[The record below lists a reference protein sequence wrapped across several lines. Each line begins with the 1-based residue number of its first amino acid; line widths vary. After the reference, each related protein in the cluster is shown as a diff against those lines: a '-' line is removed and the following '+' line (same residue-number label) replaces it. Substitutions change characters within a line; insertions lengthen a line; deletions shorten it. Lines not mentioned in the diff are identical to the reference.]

1 MSSAS
6 DNNKRIAKNTLFLY
20 FRMILTMSVSLYT
33 IKIVLNTLGISDY
46 GIYNVVGGIVTMFS
60 FLSGTM
66 ASASQRFFAFELGR
80 KDYVRLKQTFSLTFI
95 IYVGIAVIIVLL
107 AETAGLWFLNTQ
119 MNIPSERMSAANWV
133 YQFSVFSFIMT
144 VLTVPYNAAIIA
156 REKMSVYAYVS
167 IVDVVLKLLIVYFLV
182 LFSFD
187 TLKLYAVLTFAVTT
201 VVTFIY
207 RTYCKRKFEECKF
220 SFYWD
225 RQLLCSL
232 FSYSGW
238 NIIGV
243 IAGIVKGQGIN
254 LLLNIFFGPLL
265 NAAYAVANQVH
276 SVLAQFVTNIYSA
289 TRPQITKYYAEN
301 DMKPMWNL
309 VFDSTKFSYYLFLL
323 ILVPFLFEIEYI
335 LTLWLGQVPEHTPTI
350 VRLVLCGFMI
360 ETVSGQLV
368 AVLQAANKLKK
379 IQLFSVPV
387 LFLNL
392 PVSYVLLKWGY
403 SPYMP
408 FVVLI
413 LVNILYMTTK
423 ILVVKKEVNLSM
435 KRYLTEIL
443 KLMRTTLLAVLLPC
457 TVYTILPS
465 GIIRCVCI
473 LMVLLLS
480 LALSVWHVGLSK
492 DERSV
497 VIRICI
503 RKYISYVKK

>member
-1 MSSAS
+1 
-6 DNNKRIAKNTLFLY
+6 
-20 FRMILTMSVSLYT
+20 
-33 IKIVLNTLGISDY
+33 
-46 GIYNVVGGIVTMFS
+46 
-60 FLSGTM
+60 
-66 ASASQRFFAFELGR
+66 
-80 KDYVRLKQTFSLTFI
+80 
-95 IYVGIAVIIVLL
+95 
-107 AETAGLWFLNTQ
+107 
-119 MNIPSERMSAANWV
+119 
-133 YQFSVFSFIMT
+133 
-144 VLTVPYNAAIIA
+144 
-156 REKMSVYAYVS
+156 
-167 IVDVVLKLLIVYFLV
+167 
-182 LFSFD
+182 
-187 TLKLYAVLTFAVTT
+187 
-201 VVTFIY
+201 
-207 RTYCKRKFEECKF
+207 
-220 SFYWD
+220 
-225 RQLLCSL
+225 
-232 FSYSGW
+232 
-238 NIIGV
+238 
-243 IAGIVKGQGIN
+243 
-254 LLLNIFFGPLL
+254 
-265 NAAYAVANQVH
+265 
-276 SVLAQFVTNIYSA
+276 
-289 TRPQITKYYAEN
+289 
-301 DMKPMWNL
+301 MKPMWNL